1 MFGIGFSELVVIV
14 LAAIILIRP
23 SDLPA
28 VVRKLGRAYGSLKR
42 TIRELTEIKDAFMR
56 QVEAAAVLEDE
67 KAKAEEKAGAEGN
80 RTAQDGAEAPTDET
94 ARIESAASENEAAR
108 AEPVA
113 AERDGAGDRPRG

>member
-56 QVEAAAVLEDE
+56 QVEAAAELEDE
-67 KAKAEEKAGAEGN
+67 KAKAEEKAGAEEN
-80 RTAQDGAEAPTDET
+80 RTAEGGADET
-94 ARIESAASENEAAR
+94 ARTEPAPSESEAAR

-113 AERDGAGDRPRG
+113 TKSDGAGDRPRG